1 MNTRALDTKTLDN
14 KALDTKTL
22 NNKTS
27 SNTGRDNLSA
37 LDEYRGAS
45 TQIRDL
51 IWLRYAAKQAARELE
66 GLIDNK
72 TANPL
77 AGLMT
82 SRFRGRGID
91 FAEVRVYQ
99 PGDDVRTIDWRVT
112 ARTGV
117 AHTKLFQEERERPVL
132 LLVDQSA
139 SMYFGSRRMFKS
151 VLAARAAALLA
162 WAVLERGDRI
172 GGIVFSE
179 RGHREIRPRRSKHA
193 VLRLLNE
200 IHRFNHALEG
210 LSTAPTN
217 DTENYFTE
225 ALANVRRVSRPGS
238 VIFIISDFASYT
250 AASRIHLQP
259 LARHNE
265 VIGIHISD
273 ALEQTLPAPG
283 LYSITDGKQSA
294 RINTLSRKHR
304 QAYEAQFRHGYQFI
318 QSEFQR
324 LKAPLLSLQTGLPM
338 MDGLALRATQTGR
351 AAQQG
356 KA

>member
-1 MNTRALDTKTLDN
+1 MNTQALNTQ
-14 KALDTKTL
+14 A
-22 NNKTS
+22 S
-27 SNTGRDNLSA
+27 SNTGRDELSA
-37 LDEYRGAS
+37 LDEYRGAR
-45 TQIRDL
+45 TRIRDL

-66 GLIDNK
+66 GLIDNQ

-99 PGDDVRTIDWRVT
+99 PGDDVRSIDWRVT

-139 SMYFGSRRMFKS
+139 SMYFGSRMMFKS

-179 RGHREIRPRRSKHA
+179 RVHREIRPGRNKHA

-200 IHRFNHALEG
+200 IHSFNHALEAP
-210 LSTAPTN
+210 STAPTHP
-217 DTENYFTE
+217 TENYFTE

-238 VIFIISDFASYT
+238 VIFIISDFTSYSP
-250 AASRIHLQP
+250 AARVHLQP

-283 LYSITDGKQSA
+283 LYSITDGKQRA
-294 RINTLSRKHR
+294 RINTFSRKHR
-304 QAYEAQFRHGYQFI
+304 EAYEAQFRQGYQFI
-318 QSEFQR
+318 QAEFQR
-324 LKAPLLSLQTGLPM
+324 LRAPLLALQTGLPM

-351 AAQQG
+351 AAQPG